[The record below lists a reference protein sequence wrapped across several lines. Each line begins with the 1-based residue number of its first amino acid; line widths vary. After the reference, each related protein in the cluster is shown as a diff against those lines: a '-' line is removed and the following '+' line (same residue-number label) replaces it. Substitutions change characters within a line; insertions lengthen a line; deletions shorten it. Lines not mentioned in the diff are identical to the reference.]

1 MWIVVLWNPK
11 LSSSLVQKPS
21 FPYLE
26 PNSKYSQHTDEEML
40 QLHRRSSDNQVL
52 GHLLQRYTLLLL
64 GVGMKYLKDKDEA
77 QDAVQQVFMKA
88 ITHLPEGEILNF
100 KGWMYILMRNHC
112 LQTLR
117 GTHYK
122 ADEQVLN
129 NVSDNES
136 PDKEELLAQEY
147 TLAQMNEAIEELS
160 EEQKVSVVSF
170 YLKKL
175 SYQQIMEQTGFTFT
189 QVKSYI
195 QNGKR
200 NLKII
205 LLRKMGNK

>member
-1 MWIVVLWNPK
+1 M
-11 LSSSLVQKPS
+11 
-21 FPYLE
+21 E
-26 PNSKYSQHTDEEML
+26 PNSRYSNLADEDLL
-40 QLHRRSSDNQVL
+40 QLHRKGSDNQCL

-77 QDAVQQVFMKA
+77 QDAVQQVFIKA

-100 KGWMYILMRNHC
+100 KGWLYVLMRNHC
-112 LQTLR
+112 LQVLR
-117 GTHYK
+117 STQRK

-129 NVSDNES
+129 NISD
-136 PDKEELLAQEY
+136 PGGADKEELLAQEFSI
-147 TLAQMNEAIEELS
+147 AQMNEALEELN

-170 YLKKL
+170 YLKKM

-205 LLRKMGNK
+205 LLKKMGRTQ

>member
-1 MWIVVLWNPK
+1 MDT
-11 LSSSLVQKPS
+11 
-21 FPYLE
+21 
-26 PNSKYSQHTDEEML
+26 NSKYNSLADEDL
-40 QLHRRSSDNQVL
+40 LKLHRSSRGNDCL
-52 GHLLQRYTLLLL
+52 GHLLQRYTMLLL

-77 QDAVQQVFMKA
+77 QDAVQQVFLKA

-100 KGWMYILMRNHC
+100 KGWLYVLMRNHC

-117 GTHYK
+117 TAHHK
-122 ADEQVLN
+122 TDEQVLN
-129 NVSDNES
+129 NLSDNMGE
-136 PDKEELLAQEY
+136 DKEELLAKEA
-147 TLAQMNEAIEELS
+147 TLMQMNEALEELN
-160 EEQKVSVVSF
+160 EEQKIAVVSF
-170 YLKKL
+170 YIKKM

-205 LLRKMGNK
+205 LLRKMGNSK

>member
-1 MWIVVLWNPK
+1 
-11 LSSSLVQKPS
+11 
-21 FPYLE
+21 LE
-26 PNSKYSQHTDEEML
+26 TNSKYSQHSDEELL

-77 QDAVQQVFMKA
+77 QDAVQQIFLKA

-100 KGWMYILMRNHC
+100 KGWLYILMRNYC
-112 LQTLR
+112 LQMLR
-117 GTHYK
+117 GAHHK
-122 ADEQVLN
+122 ADEGVLN
-129 NVSDNES
+129 NISDTEGT
-136 PDKEELLAQEY
+136 DKEELLAQEY

-160 EEQKVSVVSF
+160 AEQKVSVVSF
-170 YLKKL
+170 YLKKM
-175 SYQQIMEQTGFTFT
+175 SYQQIMEQTGFTFI

>member
-1 MWIVVLWNPK
+1 M
-11 LSSSLVQKPS
+11 
-21 FPYLE
+21 E
-26 PNSKYSQHTDEEML
+26 ANSKYNSLADEDL
-40 QLHRRSSDNQVL
+40 LKLHRSSRGNECL
-52 GHLLQRYTLLLL
+52 GHLLQRYTTLLL

-77 QDAVQQVFMKA
+77 QDAVQQVFLKA

-100 KGWMYILMRNHC
+100 KGWLYILMRNHC
-112 LQTLR
+112 LQMLR
-117 GTHYK
+117 GAHHK

-129 NVSDNES
+129 NLSDTIGE
-136 PDKEELLAQEY
+136 DKEELLAKEA
-147 TLAQMNEAIEELS
+147 TLVQMNEALEELG
-160 EEQKVSVVSF
+160 EEQKVAVVSF
-170 YLKKL
+170 YIKKL

-205 LLRKMGNK
+205 LLRKMGKQ

>member
-1 MWIVVLWNPK
+1 
-11 LSSSLVQKPS
+11 
-21 FPYLE
+21 
-26 PNSKYSQHTDEEML
+26 ML

-100 KGWMYILMRNHC
+100 KGWLYILMRNHC

-129 NVSDNES
+129 NISDSES
-136 PDKEELLAQEY
+136 PNKEELLAQEY
-147 TLAQMNEAIEELS
+147 TLAQMNEAIEELG
-160 EEQKVSVVSF
+160 EEQKVCVVSF
-170 YLKKL
+170 YLKKM
-175 SYQQIMEQTGFTFT
+175 SYQHIMEQTGFTFT

-205 LLRKMGNK
+205 LLRKMGSK